1 LLQGIAFIPLCQEV
15 VKIKMSS
22 HNQKDHYK
30 AIEDVHVNLDNRNHA
45 IDEYGYGPMNPNEK
59 SEDFW
64 QKKADL
70 WDNTI
75 VEAKKSRC
83 YNCAAFNQTP
93 EILKA
98 MGEALGPVGDKIVET
113 ANLGFCELFYFKCA
127 GERTC
132 DAWLTNGPLKEEA
145 PANATGPAIPG
156 TGDDPQAFPRGE
168 PLKKYKKKTNK
179 EQYAQTMDVELLRR
193 KTPMMESIASYMKSK
208 NITEA
213 PLLQGYGRRTRF
225 NKETG
230 RKISAEDAGAKIAR
244 VDKEHDLH
252 HSYDLD
258 GSSLYTVRNRNTG
271 ISSATIYGKRNYK
284 TGVFDIDTTDSTGKG
299 PKVHKVYK
307 KILQSGH
314 STALVG
320 HAHTS
325 GGQKL
330 WQNLSKERGVNIHGW
345 IGGKKGKPVN
355 LDPRDPEETH
365 VSYDE
370 VERDRD
376 PSAREILKT
385 KLVASIS
392 QPKKVVRRKS

>member
-1 LLQGIAFIPLCQEV
+1 MKKVIRKKEV
-15 VKIKMSS
+15 
-22 HNQKDHYK
+22 Q
-30 AIEDVHVNLDNRNHA
+30 
-45 IDEYGYGPMNPNEK
+45 
-59 SEDFW
+59 
-64 QKKADL
+64 
-70 WDNTI
+70 
-75 VEAKKSRC
+75 
-83 YNCAAFNQTP
+83 
-93 EILKA
+93 
-98 MGEALGPVGDKIVET
+98 
-113 ANLGFCELFYFKCA
+113 
-127 GERTC
+127 
-132 DAWLTNGPLKEEA
+132 EEA
-145 PANATGPAIPG
+145 PANSAGGGNIAGLGVGP
-156 TGDDPQAFPRGE
+156 QGE
-168 PLKKYKKKTNK
+168 PGIAMNPRMKYKRKNKKG
-179 EQYAQTMDVELLRR
+179 EDSMSSQISFMRR
-193 KTPMMESIASYMKSK
+193 ATPMMESIVSYMKSK

-252 HSYDLD
+252 HSYDID

-271 ISSATIYGKRNYK
+271 ISSVTIYGKRNYK

-320 HAHTS
+320 HAHTA

-370 VERDRD
+370 VERDKD

-392 QPKKVVRRKS
+392 QPKKKVVRRKS